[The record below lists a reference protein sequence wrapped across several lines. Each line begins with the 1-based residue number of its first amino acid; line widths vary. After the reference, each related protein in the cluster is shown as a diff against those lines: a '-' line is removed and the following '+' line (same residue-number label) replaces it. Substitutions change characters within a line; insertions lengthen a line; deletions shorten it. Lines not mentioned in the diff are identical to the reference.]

1 MFWQRLVQPPVIAP
15 SLYASDFTRLGE
27 QIETLLTAGARV
39 FHFDMGDGH
48 FIEPVTIGPIVIESI
63 APLVHAGGGVID
75 CHLMVEEPERHIRQ
89 VADAGGDSVTV
100 HLEACADLPGTVALA
115 RELGLGAGL
124 AVNPGT
130 PVERALEAAGAV
142 DLVLCMSIHPGY
154 SGQAFMPEAL
164 DRLAALREGLPP
176 EVLVEVD
183 GGVKATNAREI
194 GAAGAD
200 VLVVGS
206 GIFAAAQPAA
216 AYEGLAASLAVASAA
231 AAVR

>member
-1 MFWQRLVQPPVIAP
+1 
-15 SLYASDFTRLGE
+15 
-27 QIETLLTAGARV
+27 
-39 FHFDMGDGH
+39 
-48 FIEPVTIGPIVIESI
+48 
-63 APLVHAGGGVID
+63 

-231 AAVR
+231 GGSLSAGQRGGGSDNASEGCIASGACADCAARIRRRRLRRRRRKQVL